1 MQACAKGQHATCAII
16 AWTLRKIFAGSATN
30 SATYGR
36 LIQVCALHQ
45 CAAMMPLIST
55 SHQSIHIGIT
65 GHLCIVANGRG
76 GIKGYIALQ
85 QSEAKVMTFADASIL
100 RRRHTMVAVTYSVAR
115 VPANKS
121 AERTQAT
128 APGKSLF
135 ARFMDALVE
144 SRLQHVHREI
154 ARHAHLLPHTFDEKG
169 KRLVKP
175 NIDEMPFGGW

>member
-1 MQACAKGQHATCAII
+1 
-16 AWTLRKIFAGSATN
+16 
-30 SATYGR
+30 
-36 LIQVCALHQ
+36 
-45 CAAMMPLIST
+45 
-55 SHQSIHIGIT
+55 
-65 GHLCIVANGRG
+65 
-76 GIKGYIALQ
+76 
-85 QSEAKVMTFADASIL
+85 
-100 RRRHTMVAVTYSVAR
+100 MVAVTYGVAR

-128 APGKSLF
+128 APGKSFF